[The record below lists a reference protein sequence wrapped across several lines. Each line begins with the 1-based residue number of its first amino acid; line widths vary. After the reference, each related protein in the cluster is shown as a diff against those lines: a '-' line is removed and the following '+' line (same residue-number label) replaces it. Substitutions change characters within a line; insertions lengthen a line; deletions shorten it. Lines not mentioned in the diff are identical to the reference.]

1 MDQLWAPWRMEYIAE
16 PKSGECIFCL
26 PPEIKMDRNRLV
38 LHATDTTLI
47 MLNRFPY
54 TNGHLMVAPRQHT
67 SRLAALPEKSQLELI
82 SSLVLCQQVLE
93 KTMKPQGFNV
103 GMNLGKAAGAGVDD
117 HLHIH
122 IVPRWEGDT
131 NFMSVLQ
138 DIRVM
143 PEHLLD
149 TFDKLVLHFS
159 CL

>member
-1 MDQLWAPWRMEYIAE
+1 MEQLWAPWRMEYIVG
-16 PKSGECIFCL
+16 PKTGECIFCL
-26 PPEIKMDRNRLV
+26 PPETSSDRNRLI
-38 LHATDTTLI
+38 LHATNSTLI
-47 MLNRFPY
+47 MLNRYPY
-54 TNGHLMVAPRQHT
+54 SNGHLMVAPRQHT
-67 SRLAALPEKSQLELI
+67 CRLEALSEKTSLELF

-93 KTMKPQGFNV
+93 NRFKPQGFNV
-103 GMNLGKAAGAGVDD
+103 GMNLGKAAGAGVED

-149 TFDKLVLHFS
+149 TYDKLVPFFRG
-159 CL
+159 